1 MVVKRR
7 GDGTMNLADLL
18 TYADIGQ
25 LNRIAN
31 HYECSSNTHSK
42 HELIQSILVTLGN
55 SSFIEELVYDLP
67 EGQLSFLNALLFDG
81 RVNYSIEE
89 LTALAKQAMEPKGER
104 PAAYFRDIV
113 VQFTKRGWL
122 FNGSTQQTKYLYRV
136 PQDLKMK
143 FMGVIRSKFIQLAEV
158 VPEPS
163 VYREEHHLMFEDM
176 KLLLKFTDQ
185 YEIPLNQ
192 EGFMYKRTQQQLLD
206 FLHVKEPLVGKAGWR
221 FGYGR
226 SYKEYPDRLALL
238 YDYAIHQRYI
248 AENNGI
254 LAITDEGTHVF
265 EKSSDEEL
273 MQIFRY
279 WLRLYKGAIP
289 SLASV
294 VYWIGECA
302 KEWITVSSL
311 LESMGEIIHPFY
323 YDTNEAVLKQ
333 RILQMMMH
341 LGMVRIGEHEEKGQ
355 VVRMTPWGNRLTV
368 TCNAVQYTSR

>member
-1 MVVKRR
+1 
-7 GDGTMNLADLL
+7 MNLADLL

-31 HYECSSNTHSK
+31 HYECNSNTHSK
-42 HELIQSILVTLGN
+42 HELIQNILITLGS
-55 SSFIEELVYDLP
+55 SSFVEEQIRDLP

-81 RVNYSIEE
+81 RSNYSIEE
-89 LTALAKQAMEPKGER
+89 LTALAKQAIEPKGER
-104 PAAYFRDIV
+104 PASYFRDIV

-122 FNGSTQQTKYLYRV
+122 FNGSTQQTRYLYRV
-136 PQDLKMK
+136 PKDLKTK
-143 FMGVIRSKFIQLAEV
+143 FMGVIQSKFTELVEV
-158 VPEPS
+158 VPEPP
-163 VYREEHHLMFEDM
+163 VYREEHHLIAEDIR
-176 KLLLKFTDQ
+176 LLLEFTDQ

-192 EGFMYKRTQQQLLD
+192 EGFMYKRTQQQLME
-206 FLHVKEPLVGKAGWR
+206 FLHVKEQLVGKAGWR

-238 YDYAIHQRYI
+238 YDYAIHQRYLS
-248 AENNGI
+248 ESGGM
-254 LAITDEGTHVF
+254 LTVTDEGTLSF
-265 EKSSDEEL
+265 EKSSEEEL
-273 MQIFRY
+273 IQIFRY

-289 SLASV
+289 SLSSI

-302 KEWITVSSL
+302 QEWVTVSSL
-311 LESMGEIIHPFY
+311 LESMGEMIHPFY

-341 LGMVRIGEHEEKGQ
+341 LGMVRIGEHPEKGQ
-355 VVRMTPWGNRLTV
+355 VVRMTPWGKKLTV